1 LQSCQCPATETGPYS
16 SIRRRHPRYLYEWRL
31 SLGIRV
37 RELLP
42 KNKSRL
48 DRRAF
53 PQEVRHFIFGGDG
66 VACAGLRWRVA
77 AGLILGL
84 ALSAWPAPA
93 NAQNV
98 TFKIPPVK
106 IPLKIKEQTV
116 TITAWALI
124 SMHSKDKETSIFKL
138 ELTADLGELQQNMTA
153 LLASQLDKEDACGER
168 IAIEHA
174 DLTPMAPGSL
184 AVVQLH
190 YERWACAKVLG
201 KEKTKKLVGGNAV
214 IEVKLTPAIEQS
226 NTELRLVP
234 EVGKI
239 DADGSLG
246 ELLRSGTLGD
256 AIRDKIRTSILS
268 AMEKGTNLSATLP
281 PAIQGHATI
290 QNAEFKDGG
299 SGRLIVELDGEGQ
312 ITKEQIQALTKQIKE
327 RMPTK

>member
-1 LQSCQCPATETGPYS
+1 MRE
-16 SIRRRHPRYLYEWRL
+16 L
-31 SLGIRV
+31 SLENEVTLARTF
-37 RELLP
+37 
-42 KNKSRL
+42 
-48 DRRAF
+48 F
-53 PQEVRHFIFGGDG
+53 PRDGRHFIFGRSAITRGG
-66 VACAGLRWRVA
+66 AQRRSA
-77 AGLILGL
+77 IGL
-84 ALSAWPAPA
+84 ALGVAMAAWAAPA
-93 NAQNV
+93 RAQNV

-106 IPLKIKEQTV
+106 IPLKIKEQSV
-116 TITAWALI
+116 SITASALI

-174 DLTPMAPGSL
+174 DLTPVPPASL

-214 IEVKLTPAIEQS
+214 IEVKLTPAIGEN

-239 DADGSLG
+239 EADGSLG

-268 AMEKGTNLSATLP
+268 AMEKGTSLSATLP

-290 QNAEFKDGG
+290 ENAEFKDGG

-312 ITKEQIQALTKQIKE
+312 ITREQIQALTKQIKE
-327 RMPTK
+327 RAPTK

>member
-1 LQSCQCPATETGPYS
+1 
-16 SIRRRHPRYLYEWRL
+16 
-31 SLGIRV
+31 V
-37 RELLP
+37 R
-42 KNKSRL
+42 
-48 DRRAF
+48 D
-53 PQEVRHFIFGGDG
+53 FIFSES
-66 VACAGLRWRVA
+66 VVTCERLHWRSA
-77 AGLILGL
+77 TGLILGV
-84 ALSAWPAPA
+84 AMVAWAIPAR
-93 NAQNV
+93 AQNV
-98 TFKIPPVK
+98 TFNIPPVK
-106 IPLKIKEQTV
+106 IPLKIKEQSV
-116 TITAWALI
+116 TITASALI

-138 ELTADLGELQQNMTA
+138 ELTADLGELQQNITA

-174 DLTPMAPGSL
+174 ELTPVPPASL

-201 KEKTKKLVGGNAV
+201 KEKTKRLVGGNAL
-214 IEVKLTPAIEQS
+214 IEVRLTPAIEQD

-239 DADGSLG
+239 EADGSLG

-290 QNAEFKDGG
+290 QNAEFKDAG
-299 SGRLIVELDGEGQ
+299 SGRLIVQLDGEGQ
-312 ITKEQIQALTKQIKE
+312 ITREQIQALTKQVKE

>member
-1 LQSCQCPATETGPYS
+1 MLENKAPFAWRCFFRDV
-16 SIRRRHPRYLYEWRL
+16 RRL
-31 SLGIRV
+31 
-37 RELLP
+37 
-42 KNKSRL
+42 
-48 DRRAF
+48 
-53 PQEVRHFIFGGDG
+53 IFGGIG
-66 VACAGLRWRVA
+66 VTSVGFHLRTAC
-77 AGLILGL
+77 GLILVLATGL
-84 ALSAWPAPA
+84 LPLSGH
-93 NAQNV
+93 AQNV

-106 IPLKIKEQTV
+106 IPLKIKEQSV
-116 TITAWALI
+116 SITASATV
-124 SMHSKDKETSIFKL
+124 SMHSKDQETSIFKL
-138 ELTADLGELQQNMTA
+138 ELTADLGELQQNLTA

-174 DLTPMAPGSL
+174 DLTPVPPASL
-184 AVVQLH
+184 AVVRLH

-214 IEVKLTPAIEQS
+214 IEMKLTPAIEEN

-239 DADGSLG
+239 EADGSLG

-299 SGRLIVELDGEGQ
+299 SGRLIVVLRGEGQ
-312 ITKEQIQALTKQIKE
+312 ITREQIQALSKQVKE
-327 RMPTK
+327 RIPAK

>member
-1 LQSCQCPATETGPYS
+1 
-16 SIRRRHPRYLYEWRL
+16 
-31 SLGIRV
+31 V
-37 RELLP
+37 RKLLP
-42 KNKSRL
+42 KIKSPFARTHL
-48 DRRAF
+48 
-53 PQEVRHFIFGGDG
+53 PIEVRHFIFGEGKRVNCRGLHSRWAAALALG
-66 VACAGLRWRVA
+66 VAIA
-77 AGLILGL
+77 
-84 ALSAWPAPA
+84 AWPAPA
-93 NAQNV
+93 RAQNV

-106 IPLKIKEQTV
+106 IPLKIKEQSV
-116 TITAWALI
+116 AITASALI
-124 SMHSKDKETSIFKL
+124 SMHAKDKETSIFKL
-138 ELTADLGELQQNMTA
+138 ELTADLSELQQNITA

-174 DLTPMAPGSL
+174 DLTPVAPASL

-201 KEKTKKLVGGNAV
+201 KEKSKRLVGGNAV

-234 EVGKI
+234 EVGKME
-239 DADGSLG
+239 ADESLG

-281 PAIQGHATI
+281 PAIQGHASI
-290 QNAEFKDGG
+290 QSAEFKDGG

-312 ITKEQIQALTKQIKE
+312 ITREQIQALTKQIKE

>member
-1 LQSCQCPATETGPYS
+1 MPAPGN
-16 SIRRRHPRYLYEWRL
+16 L
-31 SLGIRV
+31 SGFTRMKQVLKQFTMMA
-37 RELLP
+37 LP
-42 KNKSRL
+42 NFLRNTSRL
-48 DRRAF
+48 PILGGGTSATNS
-53 PQEVRHFIFGGDG
+53 RHSWPA
-66 VACAGLRWRVA
+66 V
-77 AGLILGL
+77 LILGV
-84 ALSAWPAPA
+84 AIGAWPIPVR
-93 NAQNV
+93 AQNV

-116 TITAWALI
+116 TITA
-124 SMHSKDKETSIFKL
+124 SGVVSVHSKDKGSSEFKL
-138 ELTADLGELQQNMTA
+138 ELNVDLSELQQNMTA
-153 LLASQLDKEDACGER
+153 LLSSQLDKDDACGER

-174 DLTPMAPGSL
+174 DLTPVPPASL

-201 KEKTKKLVGGNAV
+201 KEKSKRLVGGNAV
-214 IEVKLTPAIEQS
+214 IEVKLTPAIDEN

-239 DADGSLG
+239 EADGSLG
-246 ELLRSGTLGD
+246 ELLRSGSLGD

-299 SGRLIVELDGEGQ
+299 SGRLLVVLVGEGQ
-312 ITKEQIQALTKQIKE
+312 ITREQIQLLSKQIKE
-327 RMPTK
+327 RMPAK

>member
-1 LQSCQCPATETGPYS
+1 
-16 SIRRRHPRYLYEWRL
+16 L
-31 SLGIRV
+31 S
-37 RELLP
+37 
-42 KNKSRL
+42 KNKPELALISFLRKAL
-48 DRRAF
+48 
-53 PQEVRHFIFGGDG
+53 HYIFGRAAMTRG
-66 VACAGLRWRVA
+66 GLRRCSVI
-77 AGLILGL
+77 GLALGL
-84 ALSAWPAPA
+84 AVAAWAVPGR
-93 NAQNV
+93 AQNV
-98 TFKIPPVK
+98 TFRIPPVK
-106 IPLKIKEQTV
+106 IPLKIKEQSV
-116 TITAWALI
+116 SITATALI

-138 ELTADLGELQQNMTA
+138 ELTADLGELQQNITA
-153 LLASQLDKEDACGER
+153 LLASQLDKDDACGER

-174 DLTPMAPGSL
+174 DLMPVAPASL

-201 KEKTKKLVGGNAV
+201 KEKTKRLVGGNAV

-239 DADGSLG
+239 EADGSLG
-246 ELLRSGTLGD
+246 ELLRSGALGD

>member
-1 LQSCQCPATETGPYS
+1 MG
-16 SIRRRHPRYLYEWRL
+16 
-31 SLGIRV
+31 
-37 RELLP
+37 ELLS
-42 KNKSRL
+42 KNKAQLTARFFL
-48 DRRAF
+48 RR
-53 PQEVRHFIFGGDG
+53 VNCLICGG
-66 VACAGLRWRVA
+66 AGTTWDSSHWRMA
-77 AGLILGL
+77 AGLILGVAMAAYPT
-84 ALSAWPAPA
+84 ALR
-93 NAQNV
+93 AQNV

-106 IPLKIKEQTV
+106 IPLKIKEQSV
-116 TITAWALI
+116 TITASALI

-138 ELTADLGELQQNMTA
+138 QLTADLGELQQNITA

-174 DLTPMAPGSL
+174 DLTPVSPASL

-201 KEKTKKLVGGNAV
+201 KEKTKRLVGGNAV
-214 IEVKLTPAIEQS
+214 IEVKLTPAVEEN

-239 DADGSLG
+239 EADGSLG

-312 ITKEQIQALTKQIKE
+312 ITREQIQALTKQIKE

>member
-1 LQSCQCPATETGPYS
+1 
-16 SIRRRHPRYLYEWRL
+16 
-31 SLGIRV
+31 V
-37 RELLP
+37 REPLF
-42 KNKSRL
+42 KN
-48 DRRAF
+48 
-53 PQEVRHFIFGGDG
+53 EVTSARTTFHREMRHFIFGRRAMVRGGKGWRGAIRLALG
-66 VACAGLRWRVA
+66 VAMT
-77 AGLILGL
+77 
-84 ALSAWPAPA
+84 AWPISVR
-93 NAQNV
+93 AQNV

-106 IPLKIKEQTV
+106 IPLKIKEQSA
-116 TITAWALI
+116 TITASALI

-138 ELTADLGELQQNMTA
+138 ELTADLGELQQDMTA

-174 DLTPMAPGSL
+174 DLTPVPPASL

-201 KEKTKKLVGGNAV
+201 KEKTKKLIGGNAV
-214 IEVKLTPAIEQS
+214 IEVKLTPAIGEN

-239 DADGSLG
+239 EADGSLG

-299 SGRLIVELDGEGQ
+299 SGRLIVELDGDGQ
-312 ITKEQIQALTKQIKE
+312 ITREQIQALTKQIKE

>member
-1 LQSCQCPATETGPYS
+1 MPGNRRGNLLIYQTASLLHHLKCQVELRKLLR
-16 SIRRRHPRYLYEWRL
+16 IRE
-31 SLGIRV
+31 
-37 RELLP
+37 RELLL
-42 KNKSRL
+42 KNKGPFAWRSFLR
-48 DRRAF
+48 D
-53 PQEVRHFIFGGDG
+53 VRCLLFE
-66 VACAGLRWRVA
+66 WRVTSA
-77 AGLILGL
+77 SFLWRTVVGLLLVL
-84 ALSAWPAPA
+84 AMCISPISVR
-93 NAQNV
+93 AQNV
-98 TFKIPPVK
+98 TFKIPRVK
-106 IPLKIKEQTV
+106 IPLKIKEQSV
-116 TITAWALI
+116 TITASTVV
-124 SMHSKDKETSIFKL
+124 SMHSKDQETSIFKL

-174 DLTPMAPGSL
+174 DLTPAPPASL

-201 KEKTKKLVGGNAV
+201 KEKTKKLIGGNAV
-214 IEVKLTPAIEQS
+214 IEVKLTPAIAED
-226 NTELRLVP
+226 NNELRLVP

-239 DADGSLG
+239 EADGSLG

-299 SGRLIVELDGEGQ
+299 GGRLIVVLGGGGQ
-312 ITKEQIQALTKQIKE
+312 ITREQIQALSKQVKE
-327 RMPTK
+327 RMPAK

>member
-1 LQSCQCPATETGPYS
+1 MPGNRRGGLFIYQTASLVHHLNCQDEL
-16 SIRRRHPRYLYEWRL
+16 RKLLRNRE
-31 SLGIRV
+31 
-37 RELLP
+37 RELLLE
-42 KNKSRL
+42 NKIQFAWRCFFRDVRCL
-48 DRRAF
+48 ITGGR
-53 PQEVRHFIFGGDG
+53 EVTSVSFRWLT
-66 VACAGLRWRVA
+66 VCGLVMV
-77 AGLILGL
+77 L
-84 ALSAWPAPA
+84 AMSLLPLPGQ
-93 NAQNV
+93 AQNV

-106 IPLKIKEQTV
+106 IPLKIKEQSV
-116 TITAWALI
+116 TITASATV
-124 SMHSKDKETSIFKL
+124 SMHSKDQETSIFKL
-138 ELTADLGELQQNMTA
+138 ELTADLSELQQNLTA

-174 DLTPMAPGSL
+174 DLTPVPPASL

-201 KEKTKKLVGGNAV
+201 KEKTKKLVGGNAL
-214 IEVKLTPAIEQS
+214 IEVKLTPAVEEN

-239 DADGSLG
+239 EADGSLG

-299 SGRLIVELDGEGQ
+299 DGRLIVLLRGEGQ
-312 ITKEQIQALTKQIKE
+312 ITREQIQALSKQVKE
-327 RMPTK
+327 RMPAK